1 MVTQELAKLN
11 RGQLKTLQ
19 AVLSLLHILGL
30 SDEQINALP
39 QILTNWPTMA
49 KNMNAMSADLIEIKK
64 KICTLED
71 RKNGDEKDPD
81 PKGMDTA
88 ENIKTSGGL
97 GKDVERINYEKGGT
111 KV

>member
-71 RKNGDEKDPD
+71 RKNGDEKEHD

-88 ENIKTSGGL
+88 DNIKESGGL
-97 GKDVERINYEKGGT
+97 GKDVERIHYEKGES